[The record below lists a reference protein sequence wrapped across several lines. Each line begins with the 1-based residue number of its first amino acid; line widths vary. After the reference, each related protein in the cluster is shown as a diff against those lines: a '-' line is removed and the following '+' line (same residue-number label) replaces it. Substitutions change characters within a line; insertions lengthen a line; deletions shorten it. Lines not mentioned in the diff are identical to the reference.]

1 VIGAIEQCGP
11 TDIYSIITSTFLA
24 LSCLPTPDSHA
35 FQALGDARLARRRR
49 IDFQSGHGADLT
61 YSAMHG

>member
-1 VIGAIEQCGP
+1 MTAIEQCGP
-11 TDIYSIITSTFLA
+11 TNIYSIISLTFLA

-49 IDFQSGHGADLT
+49 FDFQNGHGADLT
-61 YSAMHG
+61 YSAIQG